1 MTKVKKIKA
10 IDGFSNVSDGDL
22 VSRATNIQT
31 EMTGNT
37 NFPTPPVDLATLKAA
52 IEALAALIAQALDGS
67 RKVIA
72 QKHKQREAVI
82 HMLQL
87 LGRYVSLTSNG
98 DMAIFQTS
106 GFQPA
111 STTRATSVPLSET
124 IRKIAHGDKSGQVK
138 LWVRAIRV
146 ASSYEVRF
154 APSLSGATPTAWTSL
169 GVSTVKTPAIVT
181 GLTPATTYVFQAR
194 ALVKNTFTDWSD
206 SVTFICI

>member
-1 MTKVKKIKA
+1 
-10 IDGFSNVSDGDL
+10 
-22 VSRATNIQT
+22 
-31 EMTGNT
+31 MTGNA
-37 NFPTPPVDLATLKAA
+37 NFPNPPVDLATLKTA
-52 IEALAALIAQALDGS
+52 IEILWALIAQALEGTK
-67 RKVIA
+67 KVIA
-72 QKHKQREAVI
+72 QKNEQREAVSK
-82 HMLQL
+82 MLRL
-87 LGRYVSLTSNG
+87 LARYVEVTSNG

-111 STTRATSVPLSET
+111 STTRATSAPLSET

-154 APSLSGATPTAWTSL
+154 APSVSGATPTAWTSL